1 MVYSQGKSRASK
13 NILLSKHV
21 YNGIQNSADLA
32 YKPRRI
38 YSQPKQYLH
47 PSISARELAGF
58 APCRPPAQRAPG
70 AVRLTIFPGRAHG
83 AEESDWTAVLGDEV

>member
-1 MVYSQGKSRASK
+1 MSTMAFKIRQILPINQGVSTPSPNNTYTPLSAPEPAS
-13 NILLSKHV
+13 
-21 YNGIQNSADLA
+21 
-32 YKPRRI
+32 
-38 YSQPKQYLH
+38 
-47 PSISARELAGF
+47 F